1 MDTLKSFSIHEL
13 YFLASAFDCQSLVG
27 LPDLQKLHIEP
38 NETWKTV
45 RASLIEKHLL
55 DSDGKLTKEGAIVIS
70 MLEEYATASS
80 LTIINNF
87 FITSCENKDY
97 SIIISLNK
105 DNEYFVIKVD
115 FVMMLQFLSEK
126 IPSYALRTPDEE
138 EKTFLKNEII
148 LSDELKEEFGS
159 DSALFVQH
167 YPLAKLKKDKNIQ
180 YDSWIF
186 SIHDNKIFGLDV
198 HKQIS
203 YWFSQYYFFERIYTW
218 LNIPFKKKEG
228 SQEYDNSNSF
238 QWHF

>member
-13 YFLASAFDCQSLVG
+13 YFLASAFDCQTLVG
-27 LPDLQKLHIEP
+27 LPDLQNLHIEP
-38 NETWKTV
+38 NETWKIV
-45 RASLIEKHLL
+45 RDSLIEKHLL

-70 MLEEYATASS
+70 MLEEYATSSS

-87 FITSCENKDY
+87 FITSCKNKDY

-105 DNEYFVIKVD
+105 DNEYFIIKVD

-126 IPSYALRTPDEE
+126 IPSYSLRVPDDV
-138 EKTFLKNEII
+138 EKTFLKNEIA
-148 LSDELKEEFGS
+148 LSEELKKVFGS

-167 YPLAKLKKDKNIQ
+167 YPLTKLKQDKNTQ

-186 SIHDNKIFGLDV
+186 SLHDNKIFGLDV

-218 LNIPFKKKEG
+218 LNIPFKNKED
-228 SQEYDNSNSF
+228 SQEYDNINSF